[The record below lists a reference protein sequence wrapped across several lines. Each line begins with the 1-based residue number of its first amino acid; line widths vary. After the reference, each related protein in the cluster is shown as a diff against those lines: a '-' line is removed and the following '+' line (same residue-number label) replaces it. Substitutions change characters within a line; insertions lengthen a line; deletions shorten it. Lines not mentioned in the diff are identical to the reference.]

1 VERALFSAL
10 VLLLVATLALPAA
23 ISEGSPEKPVV
34 VVFAKGL
41 ADEDVQLKAAIGNE
55 TFVEWRVVTGELA
68 RADLEDAVMLIAI
81 LADYTQEYTSAELAA
96 IADWFD
102 EGGKALWVAGDSD
115 YGDDGP
121 PRQSNAN
128 KLLEAV
134 GSKLRIESAAVE
146 DPVSNAGKP
155 YRVLGLSE
163 KCDPEVSFLAEGVTR
178 ALFHGPAP
186 IVCYVGGEYVK
197 LEEERVE
204 NVYRVMWTSSE
215 GMIVNHNPPEPE
227 AHEVG
232 DTGSFV
238 VMAIEVIPEKE
249 CVVIATGDA
258 PFDHYTGT
266 YMPELKRY
274 DRYAVEYPQQGG
286 MLVRNVLLFASR
298 PGFLAEAL
306 STSAEL
312 EGAKAKVGELEAK
325 VAELEEEVGAAR
337 SSALTYAIAG
347 LIAGLVVGSAA
358 GYLIGRRK

>member
-1 VERALFSAL
+1 MERALFL
-10 VLLLVATLALPAA
+10 VLVSLLIASLALPAV
-23 ISEGSPEKPVV
+23 ISGGSPERPVV

-41 ADEDVQLKAAIGNE
+41 AGEDVQLEAALSNE
-55 TFVEWRVVTGELA
+55 TFVEWRVVTGELT
-68 RADLEDAVMLIAI
+68 RIDLEGATMLIAI

-146 DPVSNAGKP
+146 DPVSNAGRP

-163 KCDPEVSFLAEGVTR
+163 KCDTEVSFLVEGVAR

-186 IVCYVGGEYVK
+186 VVCYVGGEYVR

-204 NVYRVMWTSSE
+204 NVYRIMWTTSE
-215 GMIVNHNPPEPE
+215 GVIVNHNPPEPE
-227 AHEVG
+227 AHGVG

-238 VMAIEVIPEKE
+238 LMAIEVIPEKE

-266 YMPELKRY
+266 YMPELRKY
-274 DRYAVEYPQQGG
+274 DRYAVEYPQQGAA
-286 MLVRNVLLFASR
+286 LVRNLLIFATR
-298 PGFLAEAL
+298 PGFLARIV

-312 EGAKAKVGELEAK
+312 EAVKARAGELEAS
-325 VAELEEEVGAAR
+325 VARLEGELGAAR
-337 SSALTYAIAG
+337 GAALAYAAAG
-347 LIAGLVVGSAA
+347 LVAGLVVGLAA
-358 GYLIGRRK
+358 GYLLGRRK